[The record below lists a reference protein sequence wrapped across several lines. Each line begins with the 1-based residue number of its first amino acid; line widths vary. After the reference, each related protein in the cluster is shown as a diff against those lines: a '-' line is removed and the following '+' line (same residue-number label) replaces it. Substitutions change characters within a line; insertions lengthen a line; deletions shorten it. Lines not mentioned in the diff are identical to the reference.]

1 MGSKRDRSGRFA
13 PGVSGNPAGKR
24 KGTRNRAT
32 MMAMLLR
39 VDESGAIT
47 RAIIDRALAGDMVAA
62 RFCLQQILPKKRGRE
77 IELDL
82 PECHD
87 IEGIVAA
94 FGVTV
99 AAMAAGE
106 ITPDEALTVSKVLD
120 RRRRALEARARREK
134 GEATQRPSSVVP
146 DAPNVIPDPSSAT
159 PAPSIVI
166 PANAGIHPSESAMPE
181 PWIPACAGMTVID
194 GLESRTQ
201 PGLHFACKNTDSG
214 IPAQTPPAAGKPLES
229 SETPPRSPLPGFG
242 SACIPPVKTRRN
254 SRARA
259 ATPGQSGLNPAGERN
274 RSPPVQI
281 SVSTWANFARTIGQ
295 VGVPAAR

>member
-1 MGSKRDRSGRFA
+1 MDGSGWVQAPAKRDRSGRFA
-13 PGVSGNPAGKR
+13 AGMSGNPAGKR

-87 IEGIVAA
+87 LDGIVAA

-99 AAMAAGE
+99 AAMAVGE

-120 RRRRALEARARREK
+120 RRRRALEARARQEK
-134 GEATQRPSSVVP
+134 RAATDQPSSVVP
-146 DAPNVIPDPSSAT
+146 DA
-159 PAPSIVI
+159 SIVI
-166 PANAGIHPSESAMPE
+166 AGPLHRHPGARRD
-181 PWIPACAGMTVID
+181 D
-194 GLESRTQ
+194 GYCREVET
-201 PGLHFACKNTDSG
+201 GLHYSCKNS
-214 IPAQTPPAAGKPLES
+214 E
-229 SETPPRSPLPGFG
+229 SETPARAPAASGQPVEPPSRPALPEFG
-242 SACIPPVKTRRN
+242 SACIPPVITRRG
-254 SRARA
+254 SRSVA
-259 ATPGQSGLNPAGERN
+259 PIGERN
-274 RSPPVQI
+274 RPPPPQI
-281 SVSTWANFARTIGQ
+281 SVSTWANFARTTGQ